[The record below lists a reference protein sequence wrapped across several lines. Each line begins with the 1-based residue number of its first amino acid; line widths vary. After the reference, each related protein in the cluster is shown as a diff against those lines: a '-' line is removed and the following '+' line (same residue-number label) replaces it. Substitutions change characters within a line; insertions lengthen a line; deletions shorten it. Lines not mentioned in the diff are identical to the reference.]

1 MSLNEIRIGSP
12 IPPPFDFSP
21 ILHEEDRMAV
31 TEYIDYWS
39 KENPAS
45 IAIIDQ
51 GLVYSFSQLNS
62 IVNQIANGLLQ
73 EIGEKEDV
81 VALLFDKEAA
91 AIFSLFGT
99 LKAGKIYA
107 SLDPNSPSPYLK
119 SIVQD
124 LTPAV
129 IITNNTYESLAKE
142 ISQDSTKVIM
152 LDHWYQNFS
161 INKPQS
167 NDSMDKQAAIFYT
180 SGSTGKSKGIVISQ
194 NGLWYRAY
202 NTILPLKFSPSDR
215 ICMPFPIGFA
225 WSIAPLFGALVS
237 GATLLL
243 YDYED
248 KSVDEIKTWLAENK
262 ITFVPIPSGLL
273 KKILPGSKDYNR
285 LDLPYLRV
293 IVAGSDSIDLED
305 IILFQ
310 QKFPENSILVYPFS
324 SSEAGSISRTY
335 FRTNSL
341 LSEQDLLF
349 KFLNPDVDILILD
362 EQRKSV
368 QPNTPGEIAVRSQG
382 NMVGYWSKNGIDT
395 SRLIDDPEIP
405 GGKILLTG
413 DMGLLNEHNHLK
425 FLGRQDKQL
434 KIRGFRVD
442 LSIIDAILRKSP
454 SVKDVAIVADKR
466 KNGDVKIL
474 AYLILK
480 DGLQASTQDIKDF
493 AINELPEY
501 MLPSSFMIVDQFPY
515 SASGK
520 VNTFLLPKP
529 KKERTHLSSVFVPPQ
544 STTEL
549 TIASIWREVLD
560 LDEIGVQDNFFEL
573 GGDSLSVLEMI
584 LLVENS
590 LSKTIPQSF
599 FKTPTISHLISLLT
613 DDSNLHALAPSEFQV
628 ESFRQ
633 KGISK
638 SPDQKFSRKKKF
650 SLKKMFS
657 GKYSATNFYHFL
669 DGLIARI
676 IINLSYE
683 QAKRWMVNWSKS
695 NLVRTL
701 FYRTRF
707 NLFQQWLTSIQADT
721 TNIEE
726 KFQLSTITNLNY
738 GLIYYID
745 KKNHNHAKKDILEK
759 VDQLSKSPWPF
770 WSSFGNIL
778 ASYSQ
783 DDINQLFP
791 VSGLEILTNALNEKN
806 GVILLSFHGFS
817 PPLRLIP
824 LSVRLGIN
832 IFTISYRISF
842 SQSEYHATPKDAH
855 EYIGSTLNAEIA
867 LHGQR
872 ILSGGGIINII
883 GDSFDPYGKPYQI
896 DVGGR
901 AYRVKNGF
909 ADMAFNSNAKIIPYF
924 GYCLPDGSLQTVILP
939 PLQSSLADRNAKNDD
954 LMNQYA
960 RFINFVWHNYPQAV
974 RWGKIQNYFHMPLIN

>member
-1 MSLNEIRIGSP
+1 MKTLTPTLINAISP
-12 IPPPFDFSP
+12 TKDFSP
-21 ILHEEDRMAV
+21 LLSVENKRIITDYITHWAKTNPNSTAVIDHGVSYSYHE
-31 TEYIDYWS
+31 
-39 KENPAS
+39 
-45 IAIIDQ
+45 
-51 GLVYSFSQLNS
+51 LNS
-62 IVNQIANGLLQ
+62 IANQIANGLINKL
-73 EIGEKEDV
+73 GKKEEP
-81 VALLFDKEAA
+81 VALLFGKEAL
-91 AIFSLFGT
+91 AIFSILGI
-99 LKAGKIYA
+99 LKAGKAYSGI
-107 SLDPNSPSPYLK
+107 DPQSPIPYLRLICEELK
-119 SIVQD
+119 PGAIITSKTYQTIAEEI
-124 LTPAV
+124 TPDTAKV
-129 IITNNTYESLAKE
+129 IIIDNWLNNFPTEAPEVNITFDMLAC
-142 ISQDSTKVIM
+142 
-152 LDHWYQNFS
+152 
-161 INKPQS
+161 
-167 NDSMDKQAAIFYT
+167 IFFT
-180 SGSTGKSKGIVISQ
+180 SGSTGRSKGVILDH
-194 NGLWYRAY
+194 NGLWHRNLHNINSYKY
-202 NTILPLKFSPSDR
+202 CQSDR
-215 ICMPFPIGFA
+215 TCMPFPVGLN
-225 WSIAPLFGALVS
+225 WSATPLFG
-237 GATLLL
+237 TLINGGTLIL
-243 YDYED
+243 YDYVD
-248 KSVDEIKTWLAENK
+248 KSIGEIEQWFVENK
-262 ITFVPIPSGLL
+262 ITNAPVPAGFM
-273 KKILPGSKDYNR
+273 KKFLAGIEETKLFSNSK
-285 LDLPYLRV
+285 LRFISV
-293 IVAGSDSIDLED
+293 GSDEFTLNDVRLY
-305 IILFQ
+305 Q
-310 QKFPENSILVYPFS
+310 KKFPKEIVLVYLFS
-324 SSEAGSISRTY
+324 SSEAGNM
-335 FRTNSL
+335 FRTFYTTSSSL
-341 LSEQDLLF
+341 PERDLF
-349 KFLNPDVDILILD
+349 FEVPVPEVDVFILD

-413 DMGLLNEHNHLK
+413 DMGFLNEHNHLK

-974 RWGKIQNYFHMPLIN
+974 RWGKIQNYFHMPRF